1 MEHVQTCYRLTEVNS
16 LTEWACSSKELAVRW
31 MHTWGS
37 TAVLFQMKSF
47 EEVSMCT
54 VWCKLNRSPSSL
66 Q

>member
-16 LTEWACSSKELAVRW
+16 LTEWACSSKALAVRW
-31 MHTWGS
+31 HTLGS
-37 TAVLFQMKSF
+37 TAVHFQMKSF

-54 VWCKLNRSPSSL
+54 VWCKLNRSPSCL